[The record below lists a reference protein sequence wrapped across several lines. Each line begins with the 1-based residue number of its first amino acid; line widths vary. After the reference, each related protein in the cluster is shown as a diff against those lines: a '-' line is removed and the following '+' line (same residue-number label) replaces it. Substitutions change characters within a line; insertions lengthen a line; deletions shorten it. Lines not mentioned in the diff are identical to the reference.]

1 MSSTTTLVMSLAIGF
16 VLFTITLFIGYLSS
30 TYNISANMLKWVL
43 LPTVGYGITLGFNA
57 FIQSVTCRSVNIK
70 QIAMG
75 SLSVP
80 IAILIGLVF
89 SLSSFIRSP
98 VEAAF
103 VGNHAMLYAIAF
115 YMFWAGMFGMS
126 IASGFAQSC
135 AS

>member
-1 MSSTTTLVMSLAIGF
+1 
-16 VLFTITLFIGYLSS
+16 
-30 TYNISANMLKWVL
+30 
-43 LPTVGYGITLGFNA
+43 
-57 FIQSVTCRSVNIK
+57 VTCRSVNIK

-98 VEAAF
+98 IEAAF
-103 VGNHAMLYAIAF
+103 VGSHAMLYAIAF